1 MLFFFL
7 LLPISPPPIIPPLL
21 VALQNLVLGEKHAGD
36 NAPLGSSLLYG
47 AVAADGDSKDE
58 EANRSEQGPEDYFG
72 VGPVKLG
79 GLLSN
84 DVGRGRGCEFCGWD
98 KGARG
103 EGEGECVV
111 RGKVLTYFFHLMCS
125 KGKEVFF
132 CSNARR
138 ISLPTAHV
146 DSPIERAKWNDT
158 YNCCATKV
166 NRECT
171 ESTYDFLPHDWVGAP
186 RSILHN
192 GPGSP
197 TPVGDGVS

>member
-103 EGEGECVV
+103 GRRGRVCCKREG
-111 RGKVLTYFFHLMCS
+111 L
-125 KGKEVFF
+125 
-132 CSNARR
+132 N
-138 ISLPTAHV
+138 I
-146 DSPIERAKWNDT
+146 
-158 YNCCATKV
+158 
-166 NRECT
+166 
-171 ESTYDFLPHDWVGAP
+171 FLPSHVLQGKGGVFLLQ
-186 RSILHN
+186 RSTDLTAN
-192 GPGSP
+192 SP
-197 TPVGDGVS
+197 C